1 MALLIR
7 GGQLLNS
14 TQMALE
20 TADVLIEADQIV
32 AVGCQ
37 LSSPPGTEELNAA
50 GHLILPGLVN
60 AHTHAHKNLFKGLG
74 DNWTLEDLLTHGP
87 ALNGC
92 RTPED
97 HYLSAAIGAIEMLKT
112 GCTAAY
118 DLFMSVPAPTS
129 EVVEAVVR
137 AYIDVGLRA
146 VVAPAVADVAFY
158 HAVPDLFEILPPD
171 LRQTVEQIQADPT
184 EGLLELTET
193 TIRLWHGAAGG
204 RIRVAV
210 APTIPGQCSDDF
222 LVGCGHLTQE
232 YGVGLH
238 THLAE
243 SKVQAV
249 YAQRRWGT
257 TIVGHLADL
266 GLLTPGFVGAHGV
279 WLTPEDIQ
287 RLADA
292 GAAVAHNPTS
302 NLKLG
307 SGIAPTRE
315 MLNRGLTVGLGTD
328 GSMSSDNLNMFEA
341 MRCAALVN
349 QVRFPHA
356 QENWVGAKEVYNMA
370 TQGSAR
376 ALGLVDNIGAVA
388 LGRKADLVLLR
399 ANSVFLQPLNQ
410 PLNALVYAETG
421 ADVTTVL
428 VGGRVVLDHGRVL
441 TVDEGQLQTQA
452 QKAADRL
459 RAQNTTAWGL
469 AQQLRPYVAA
479 ACRAAV
485 ASPYPVNRYAVPI
498 ISEDIFSPSGRGPGQ
513 AL

>member
-7 GGQLLNS
+7 GGRVLNNAQ
-14 TQMALE
+14 TALE
-20 TADVLIEADQIV
+20 RADVLIEADQIV
-32 AVGCQ
+32 AVGCK
-37 LSSPPGTEELNAA
+37 LSCPAGTEELNAA
-50 GHLILPGLVN
+50 GHLILPGLAN
-60 AHTHAHKNLFKGLG
+60 AHTHAHNNLLKGLA

-87 ALNGC
+87 ALNGR

-97 HYLSAAIGAIEMLKT
+97 HYLAAAIGAVEMLKG

-118 DLFMSVPAPTS
+118 DLFMSVPAPS
-129 EVVEAVVR
+129 GEVVEAVVR

-146 VVAPAVADVAFY
+146 VVAPAVGDVVFY
-158 HAVPDLFEILPPD
+158 RVVPGLFELLPPD
-171 LRQTVEQIQADPT
+171 LRQAVEQVQADPT
-184 EGLLELTET
+184 EGLLQLTENAL
-193 TIRLWHGAAGG
+193 RLWHGAAGG

-210 APTIPGQCSDDF
+210 APTIPGQCSDEF
-222 LVGCGHLTQE
+222 LLGCGRLAEE

-243 SKVQAV
+243 SKVQAI

-266 GLLTPGFVGAHGV
+266 GLLRPGFVGAHGV
-279 WLTPEDIQ
+279 WLTTDDMQ

-292 GAAVAHNPTS
+292 GAAVAHNPAS

-315 MLNRGLTVGLGTD
+315 MLDRGLAVGLGTD
-328 GSMSSDNLNMFEA
+328 GAVSSDNLNMFEA
-341 MRCAALVN
+341 MRFAALVN
-349 QVRFPHA
+349 KVRFPHE
-356 QENWVGAKEVYNMA
+356 QDSWVGAREVYHMA

-376 ALGLVDNIGAVA
+376 VLGLVDDIGAVA
-388 LGRKADLVLLR
+388 PRRKADLVLLR
-399 ANSVFLQPLNQ
+399 ADSVYLQPLNH

-428 VGGRVVLDHGRVL
+428 VDGRVVLDQGRVL
-441 TVDEGQLQTQA
+441 TVDEGELRSRA
-452 QKAADRL
+452 QEAADRL
-459 RAQNTTAWGL
+459 RAENTAAWAL

-485 ASPYPVNRYAVPI
+485 AIPYAVNRYAAPI
-498 ISEDIFSPSGRGPGQ
+498 APEASPSLPGV
-513 AL
+513 